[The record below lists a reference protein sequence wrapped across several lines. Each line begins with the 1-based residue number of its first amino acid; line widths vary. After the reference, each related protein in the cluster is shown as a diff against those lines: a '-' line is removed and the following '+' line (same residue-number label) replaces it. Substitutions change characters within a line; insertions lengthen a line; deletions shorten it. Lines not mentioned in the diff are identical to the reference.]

1 MFKKL
6 LIASVAVVALQGCEA
21 LVVAGAVTAVS
32 SANDPRSVGTQIDDN
47 AIELSADYKLMQD
60 DGINK
65 HTNINVISYNGVVLA
80 VGQSPNKFLIDKAIA
95 ILNNIEGVSKVHNQ
109 IKLGSPADYS
119 TRAKDVW
126 ITTKVK
132 SELLTDEIVEGHKIK
147 VVTEN
152 KEVYLM
158 GMVETAQ
165 ANRAA
170 QIASEIYGVERVIK
184 VFQ

>member
-1 MFKKL
+1 MFKKIL
-6 LIASVAVVALQGCEA
+6 LVVLSVAALQGCEA
-21 LVVAGAVTAVS
+21 LIVAGAVTAVS
-32 SANDPRSVGTQIDDN
+32 SANDPRTVGTQIDDN
-47 AIELSADYKLMQD
+47 AIEISAGYKLLQD
-60 DGINK
+60 DGIKK
-65 HTNINVISYNGVVLA
+65 HTNINVISYNGVLLA
-80 VGQSPNKFLIDKAIA
+80 VGQSPNKFLIDKAVA
-95 ILNNIEGVSKVHNQ
+95 ILNNVEGVTRVHNQ

-132 SELLTDEIVEGHKIK
+132 SELLTDDVVEGHKVK

-158 GMVETAQ
+158 GMLPQEQ
-165 ANRAA
+165 ASRAA